1 MRTMLQDRFWPASG
15 LGGDL
20 RLERHFDG
28 RAFRC
33 FSERPATLGAL
44 FRASVARR
52 SGEEALIAGE
62 QRLLYAEL
70 DRLVDRM
77 AGNLAARGI
86 GPGERVAMLLGN
98 CPEFLV
104 VLLACARLGAIS
116 MPIGTR
122 QKGPELEYLLNDSG
136 AAALIF
142 DSEFARN
149 VPEPPAVPALRLRI
163 VLGAPI
169 AGAEPVAAF
178 LAPAAP
184 PPEIRVGEEDTAT
197 ILYTSGT
204 TGKPKGAMLSHL
216 NIVHSAIHFAR
227 CMGLAPG
234 DRSMLAV
241 PAAHVTGT
249 VAIFITALACGGATV
264 ILRSFTARGFLELA
278 ARERITFTCMVPAMY
293 ILCLMD
299 PEFERFD
306 LSAWRVGSYGGAPMP
321 EATIASLAAKL
332 PRLSLSNAYG
342 ATETTSPTTMM
353 PLGETAAHPDSV
365 GQVVPCGEV
374 QIVDEAGRE
383 LPPGAPG
390 EIWIRGPMV
399 VKGYWA
405 KPEANA
411 AGFTDG
417 FWHSGDIG
425 ALDAEGFLRVF
436 DRVKDM
442 INRGGYKIFS
452 AEVEN
457 ALAYHPAIAECAVV
471 GRPDPVLGERVCAF
485 VLPKNEGVTAEEIR
499 RFCAERMADYK
510 VPELV
515 TLVAEPLPRNANGKV
530 QKAVLR
536 EWALRAAGPPVR
548 PPTGSG

>member
-1 MRTMLQDRFWPASG
+1 MRTMLQDRFWPATG
-15 LGGDL
+15 PGGDL

-33 FSERPATLGAL
+33 FSERPATVDAL
-44 FRASVARR
+44 FRACAARR
-52 SGEEALIAGE
+52 GGEEALIAGE
-62 QRLLYAEL
+62 QRLRYAEL
-70 DRLVDRM
+70 DRLVDAM

-104 VLLACARLGAIS
+104 VVLACARLGAIS

-122 QKGPELEYLLNDSG
+122 QKAPELEYLLNDSG

-142 DSEFARN
+142 DREFAAN
-149 VPEPPAVPALRLRI
+149 LPEPSAVPALRLRI

-169 AGAEPVAAF
+169 AGAEPAAAF

-184 PPEIRVGEEDTAT
+184 VPDIRTGEEDTAT

-216 NIVHSAIHFAR
+216 NIVHSAIHFTR
-227 CMGLAPG
+227 CMGLVPG
-234 DRSMLAV
+234 DRLMLAV

-299 PEFERFD
+299 PAFERFD
-306 LSAWRVGSYGGAPMP
+306 LSAWRVGSFGGAPMP
-321 EATIASLAAKL
+321 EATIAGLAAKL

-342 ATETTSPTTMM
+342 ATETTSPTTLM
-353 PLGETAAHPDSV
+353 PLGETAGHPDSV

-374 QIVDEAGRE
+374 RIVDEAGRD

-399 VKGYWA
+399 VKGYWG

-411 AGFTDG
+411 ASFTDG

-425 ALDAEGFLRVF
+425 ALDTEGFLRVF

-442 INRGGYKIFS
+442 INRGGYKIYS

-485 VLPKNEGVTAEEIR
+485 VLPKSEGVTAEDIR

-515 TLVAEPLPRNANGKV
+515 TLVAKPLPRNANGKV

-536 EWALRAAGPPVR
+536 EWALEAPGPLLR
-548 PPTGSG
+548 R